1 MKLAYTSLAKYYDL
15 IFSRKDYPQEVEF
28 IRTIIKDKCPEA
40 KNILDIGC
48 GTGEHLNLL
57 KDEFETLWG
66 VDVNQEI
73 INEAKKKSDKINYL
87 VGGMKDFAIDA
98 KFDVITCLYS
108 VFNYNLTLEDATMAL
123 DNFKKHLN
131 PGGVII
137 FALYTPHN
145 TDKVV
150 SLHMG
155 NNDEIE
161 VAKIN
166 QYVFD
171 PATGLETTDFLIFTK
186 TSAGVDFQVEKNHKY
201 RIYST
206 EEFSS
211 LCQKSGFTKHEYF
224 DRFQNIPVNGKT
236 KYPVAV
242 IQE

>member
-28 IRTIIKDKCPEA
+28 IRETVKNKCPNA
-40 KNILDIGC
+40 KSILDVGC

-66 VDVNQEI
+66 VDLNQEI
-73 INEAKKKSDKINYL
+73 IDEAKKKSTKINYL
-87 VGGMKDFAIDA
+87 VGGMKDFTIDT

-108 VFNYNLTLEDATMAL
+108 VFNYNLTQEEATLALE
-123 DNFKKHLN
+123 NFKKQLN
-131 PGGVII
+131 PGGVLI

-155 NNDEIE
+155 NNEEIE

-171 PATGLETTDFLIFTK
+171 PSTGLETTDFLVFTK
-186 TSAGVDFQVEKNHKY
+186 TSSGVDFKVEKNHKY
-201 RIYST
+201 RIYSA

-211 LCQKSGFTKHEYF
+211 LCQKIGFTKHEFF
-224 DRFQNIPVNGKT
+224 DRFQRKPIDDNT